1 MGIQTNNIITLLFIM
16 MATGASRKKFEIIE
30 TLGQIDKMNED
41 KSVSLEIVYK
51 RDDRK

>member
-1 MGIQTNNIITLLFIM
+1 MV
-16 MATGASRKKFEIIE
+16 TGASKKKKKIEIIE
-30 TLGQIDKMNED
+30 TLGQIDKTKED